1 MPPCH
6 CPLSSQKGHLP
17 STGHHAIYSK
27 AHVHCLPKM
36 AVHQQ
41 KPMSSF
47 GLLKWHGSSWTMN
60 TSFALPFWEDNEQ
73 LCFPQVACWFV
84 EALLF
89 WEDNGHE
96 LWSTQVNSIVACWC
110 TILGRQWTV
119 AWWHG
124 SQGWTYIRP
133 GNETPFLGPV
143 PKAQIWVVLYE
154 GLEFE
159 IWLEK

>member
-1 MPPCH
+1 MPLSIVFPKWCIHKPPCH
-6 CPLSSQKGHLP
+6 LLHSCSLSSQNGSA
-17 STGHHAIYSK
+17 STK
-27 AHVHCLPKM
+27 AHVKR
-36 AVHQQ
+36 
-41 KPMSSF
+41 SF
-47 GLLKWHGSSWTMN
+47 GLPKWHGSGWTMN

-73 LCFPQVACWFV
+73 ELCFPQVACWFV

-96 LWSTQVNSIVACWC
+96 LWSTQVNGIVACWC

-133 GNETPFLGPV
+133 VNETAFLGPV
-143 PKAQIWVVLYE
+143 PRAQIWVVLYE
-154 GLEFE
+154 ELEL
-159 IWLEK
+159 I